1 MKLFVYMFGSQ
12 RRIRTT
18 SIVASTS
25 VGVAIKFFGAPPV
38 LLFILAYGGAA
49 LVMRTEEWM
58 RQHPKG
64 R

>member
-1 MKLFVYMFGSQ
+1 MFGSQ

-38 LLFILAYGGAA
+38 LLFIVAFGGVA
-49 LVMRTEEWM
+49 LVMKTHEWM
-58 RQHPKG
+58 QRHPDA